1 MQHSTCL
8 TPGRQNEKKR
18 LGDNDVDVF
27 LTQRK
32 LHTGH
37 RPLFLKTSVT
47 RHLRR
52 RDLVRGR

>member
-1 MQHSTCL
+1 MQPSTCL
-8 TPGRQNEKKR
+8 THGRQNEKKR

-27 LTQRK
+27 FTQRK

-37 RPLFLKTSVT
+37 RPPFLKTSVT

>member
-27 LTQRK
+27 FTQRK

-37 RPLFLKTSVT
+37 LPPSLKTSDT